1 MSNSTTG
8 EENML
13 LALAVGA
20 GFVWWWYRQ
29 QQQLA
34 AQVGVDNSFTGDVAE
49 VETKISNYVGATVT
63 GQTRGERNN
72 NPGNI
77 IRDNPQTQWQG
88 IAPVQQD
95 SKFVQFLDAL
105 HGIRAAHVNLLTAFN
120 VHGRNNVH
128 DIITAYAPVK
138 DNNDTAAYI
147 AFVSNALGVGATQ
160 TINLNDLPTASAFVD
175 AVIRKE
181 NGRNIYTQDGTFA
194 QAMAMT

>member
-1 MSNSTTG
+1 MDRSEDNNT
-8 EENML
+8 L
-13 LALAVGA
+13 LAVAVGA

-34 AQVGVDNSFTGDVAE
+34 VQVGTDSSFTGDVAT
-49 VETKISNYVGATVT
+49 VETKISNYVGAKVT

-105 HGIRAAHVNLLTAFN
+105 HGIRAAHINLLTAFN
-120 VHGRNNVH
+120 VHGRTNVH
-128 DIITAYAPVK
+128 DIITAYAPAK
-138 DNNDTAAYI
+138 DDNNTAAYI
-147 AFVSNALGVGATQ
+147 AFISNALGVAPTQ
-160 TINLNDLPTASAFVD
+160 TINMNDLPTASAFVD
-175 AVIRKE
+175 AVIRQE
-181 NGRNIYTQDGTFA
+181 NNRNIYVSDGTFA